1 MQNLQRLR
9 SFKSSIWRSVGVPEL
24 KKRAHN
30 SWCAVQD
37 TFYSTKDTFE
47 RHRVVFTVGTS
58 IASVATAWIG
68 YSLRHLHDTKVD
80 RRLDSIEQA
89 MKSTYQI
96 EREEIKK
103 IVGSGTYST
112 AACAATA
119 GTTLVIGYA
128 LGWRSGKWYANR
140 KFRRD
145 QMKLLGQVNPRRWQ
159 FIKKPNLQSIRIP
172 LLRNRSSK
180 SSLKSSEAVQK
191 DSKDRAVLGIQS

>member
-1 MQNLQRLR
+1 
-9 SFKSSIWRSVGVPEL
+9 
-24 KKRAHN
+24 
-30 SWCAVQD
+30 
-37 TFYSTKDTFE
+37 
-47 RHRVVFTVGTS
+47 
-58 IASVATAWIG
+58 
-68 YSLRHLHDTKVD
+68 
-80 RRLDSIEQA
+80 

-96 EREEIKK
+96 EREEMKK

-140 KFRRD
+140 KFRRE

-172 LLRNRSSK
+172 LLRSRSSK
-180 SSLKSSEAVQK
+180 SSVKSSEAVRK
-191 DSKDRAVLGIQS
+191 DSKDKAVLGIQS